1 MTEYC
6 ETTACRRKYLLTY
19 IGEEYTGEN
28 CASCDNC
35 DQPPDMIDGTEPA
48 TMIVACVKQLPS
60 RFGIGLIADVLR
72 SSKSTK
78 NSNRQ
83 KNPAD
88 PKKNSQSQL

>member
-1 MTEYC
+1 
-6 ETTACRRKYLLTY
+6 
-19 IGEEYTGEN
+19 
-28 CASCDNC
+28 
-35 DQPPDMIDGTEPA
+35 MIDGTEPA

-60 RFGIGLIADVLR
+60 RFGIELIADVHR

-88 PKKNSQSQL
+88 PKKNSQSHL